1 MSSRPANNFTCVT
14 YKGALN
20 IATLSTLSYSSNLI
34 LTNHLLAARLIQ
46 TGGPAAAKPALKHV
60 SNTAKMVSWGRLWKL
75 QVKHQ
80 MQEDPTLGVTT
91 IRPRNLWLW
100 LPLDLFFRTKKTRI
114 DMGIYWMA
122 VRIKLM
128 DPKPAKICTISAIFF
143 PWRNGWRN
151 WIPYL

>member
-1 MSSRPANNFTCVT
+1 MSSRPANNFTRVT
-14 YKGALN
+14 YKVLWTSLHYPPCHIG
-20 IATLSTLSYSSNLI
+20 LI
-34 LTNHLLAARLIQ
+34 ITNHVLAARLIQ
-46 TGGPAAAKPALKHV
+46 TGGPAAAKPALKHI
-60 SNTAKMVSWGRLWKL
+60 SNTAKMVSWGRLWTL
-75 QVKHQ
+75 QVKQQ

-100 LPLDLFFRTKKTRI
+100 LPLDLFFGQKKHALT
-114 DMGIYWMA
+114 WMA